1 MVGGDARQFDR
12 VITGLKGDNTRDRLP
27 DFLQPFAGGIDNHLT
42 VNLDLH
48 AGIGRRMEGKCSS
61 GRECPF
67 AQKTIG
73 FGGA

>member
-12 VITGLKGDNTRDRLP
+12 VITGLKGDNAGDRLP
-27 DFLQPFAGGIDNHLT
+27 NFLQPFAGGIDNHLT

-48 AGIGRRMEGKCSS
+48 AGIGRRMEGKCAS